1 MTPSVIDPGI
11 AMRFILI
18 ALAIVAASVSTASAQ
33 SAPTPAVQPSAPA
46 PAQQAAAP
54 TPAQQWSMD
63 HGHAE
68 DAANSAKAA
77 AAAAAAKAAS
87 EAAGAP
93 ASPGPSTSFVVNG
106 SATIAAEPP
115 RTTEQQKAD
124 ALAQSA
130 WQARCRPTVMVDRE
144 GLRRTRYAESDC
156 DLSRY
161 NSAGR

>member
-11 AMRFILI
+11 AMRFVLI
-18 ALAIVAASVSTASAQ
+18 ALAIFAASISTASAQ
-33 SAPTPAVQPSAPA
+33 SAPTPAAQPSAPA
-46 PAQQAAAP
+46 APAPQAAAP
-54 TPAQQWSMD
+54 TPAQLWSMD

-77 AAAAAAKAAS
+77 AAAAAAKAA
-87 EAAGAP
+87 AAAAT
-93 ASPGPSTSFVVNG
+93 ASPGPSTNFVVNG

-115 RTTEQQKAD
+115 RTPEQQKAD
-124 ALAQSA
+124 AQAQSA

-161 NSAGR
+161 NTAGR